1 MTDAERLEK
10 WYAEQNLLP
19 GIKSIFKNDYGN
31 YYVQDYEQPVFYGIP
46 AVYKVKGDNFVFVI
60 GKEKEHVL
68 WVYAGSPEPVNPEDV
83 PDFLK

>member
-19 GIKSIFKNDYGN
+19 GIKSIFKNVYGN

-60 GKEKEHVL
+60 GKGKEHVL
-68 WVYAGSPEPVNPEDV
+68 WVYAGSPEPVKPEDV
-83 PDFLK
+83 PDFLR